1 MIQHEHVDRD
11 RLLDRVQHYARA
23 AGASPSSISSMVDM
37 LTSPLGTAVLQ
48 LDTGAVLTSQ
58 LNNDLYKIA
67 MQSMYAQYMTGGRV
81 C

>member
-1 MIQHEHVDRD
+1 
-11 RLLDRVQHYARA
+11 
-23 AGASPSSISSMVDM
+23 MVDM